1 MICNDFWGNGFRFN
15 SPSLPLM
22 ASIHSVSVILHS
34 TNGDRGNDADQLWM
48 DWHDVHLR
56 MMSHTYG
63 IPIITVDSCCDKFGE
78 NEHLPTSSPSG
89 VLLNGKWHI
98 QVPRTGQQHFYWDYF
113 KSENDHIDTQ

>member
-1 MICNDFWGNGFRFN
+1 
-15 SPSLPLM
+15 
-22 ASIHSVSVILHS
+22 
-34 TNGDRGNDADQLWM
+34 
-48 DWHDVHLR
+48 
-56 MMSHTYG
+56 MSHTYG